1 MHQHIE
7 YTLVSIR
14 CLYQL
19 TTPDQYGIIYDIEIQ
34 NKVYSMRYRNKKKR
48 NTACCAVL
56 ILYKDKKYN
65 CYEAVQTYPQL
76 G

>member
-1 MHQHIE
+1 MID
-7 YTLVSIR
+7 R
-14 CLYQL
+14 D
-19 TTPDQYGIIYDIEIQ
+19 P
-34 NKVYSMRYRNKKKR
+34 KKQ